1 MIQTFR
7 ILRAAAIA
15 GIAAFGVAAV
25 VLAIS
30 GCGSRSGLVEGGRA
44 SAVALQPRPQ
54 ELWPAWYESE
64 TRRDG
69 VMASGRGEP
78 PVPLPASLKVPKEGL
93 RGMDPTAILK
103 ADPRA
108 KSLVRLPMIDH
119 PGRAGIRPPVLHDLT
134 GQDGSPELIIA
145 ADLETRRT
153 VVIVYTVR
161 DGRVVPILYTVGTR
175 LAVEA
180 VGTDLVTRGAADDG
194 AEQAVRYRWDGARLS
209 PVSDIKTY
217 KDIAPKD
224 RDTKD
229 TDAKDTTGEP
239 EAPGPRRTPGP
250 AKSGG
255 PTRTGGAAKS
265 GGAAETGG
273 AKTAKTAITATSGP
287 DAGKRAS

>member
-15 GIAAFGVAAV
+15 SIAAFGIAAV
-25 VLAIS
+25 ALAIS
-30 GCGSRSGLVEGGRA
+30 GCGSRSGLVEGARA
-44 SAVALQPRPQ
+44 STVALQPSPQ

-64 TRRDG
+64 ARRDG
-69 VMASGRGEP
+69 ATASGRGEA
-78 PVPLPASLKVPKEGL
+78 PVPLPESLKVPKEGL
-93 RGMDPTAILK
+93 RGMNPMAILK

-108 KSLVRLPMIDH
+108 KTLVRLPVIDH
-119 PGRAGIRPPVLHDLT
+119 PGRPGIRPPVLHDLT
-134 GQDGSPELIIA
+134 GHDGSPELIVA

-161 DGRVVPILYTVGTR
+161 DGRIVPILYTVGTR

-217 KDIAPKD
+217 KGIAPKGP
-224 RDTKD
+224 DTKD
-229 TDAKDTTGEP
+229 TTDEP
-239 EAPGPRRTPGP
+239 ETPGPRKTPGP

-255 PTRTGGAAKS
+255 VAK
-265 GGAAETGG
+265 TGG
-273 AKTAKTAITATSGP
+273 AKTWTSGP
-287 DAGKRAS
+287 DSGKGAS

>member
-30 GCGSRSGLVEGGRA
+30 GCGSRSGLMEGAQA

-64 TRRDG
+64 TQRDG

-93 RGMDPTAILK
+93 RGMDPMAILK

-108 KSLVRLPMIDH
+108 KSLVRLPMIDR

-161 DGRVVPILYTVGTR
+161 DGRVVPVLYTVGTR

-217 KDIAPKD
+217 KDIAPKG

-229 TDAKDTTGEP
+229 TTDDP
-239 EAPGPRRTPGP
+239 ETPETPGPRETPGP
-250 AKSGG
+250 AK
-255 PTRTGGAAKS
+255 TGGAAR
-265 GGAAETGG
+265 TW
-273 AKTAKTAITATSGP
+273 TSGSLT
-287 DAGKRAS
+287 GQGAS

>member
-15 GIAAFGVAAV
+15 GIAAFGIAAV

-30 GCGSRSGLVEGGRA
+30 GCGSRSGLVEGARA
-44 SAVALQPRPQ
+44 STVALQPSPQ

-64 TRRDG
+64 ARRDG
-69 VMASGRGEP
+69 ATASGRGEP
-78 PVPLPASLKVPKEGL
+78 PVPLPESLKVPKEGL
-93 RGMDPTAILK
+93 RGMDPMAILK

-108 KSLVRLPMIDH
+108 KTLVRLPVIDH
-119 PGRAGIRPPVLHDLT
+119 PGRPGIRPPVLHDLT
-134 GQDGSPELIIA
+134 GHDGSPELIVA

-161 DGRVVPILYTVGTR
+161 DGRIVPILYTAGTR

-217 KDIAPKD
+217 KGIAPKGP
-224 RDTKD
+224 DTKD
-229 TDAKDTTGEP
+229 TDEP
-239 EAPGPRRTPGP
+239 ETPGPRRTPGP

-255 PTRTGGAAKS
+255 AAKTGGAKTGGAAK
-265 GGAAETGG
+265 TW
-273 AKTAKTAITATSGP
+273 TSGS
-287 DAGKRAS
+287 DTGKGAS

>member
-15 GIAAFGVAAV
+15 GIAAFGIAAV
-25 VLAIS
+25 VLAVS

-44 SAVALQPRPQ
+44 ATVALQPRPQ

-64 TRRDG
+64 ARRDG

-78 PVPLPASLKVPKEGL
+78 PVPLPESLKVPKEGL
-93 RGMDPTAILK
+93 RGMDPMEILR

-108 KSLVRLPMIDH
+108 KGLVRLPVIDR
-119 PGRAGIRPPVLHDLT
+119 PGRPGIRPPALHDLT
-134 GQDGSPELIIA
+134 GHDGRPELIIA
-145 ADLETRRT
+145 ADVESHRT
-153 VVIVYTVR
+153 VVIVYTAR
-161 DGRVVPILYTVGTR
+161 DGRVVPILYTVGSR

-194 AEQAVRYRWDGARLS
+194 AEQAVRYHWDGVRLS

-217 KDIAPKD
+217 KGIAPKGP
-224 RDTKD
+224 DTKD
-229 TDAKDTTGEP
+229 TTDER
-239 EAPGPRRTPGP
+239 EAPGPRGTPEPRKTPGP

-255 PTRTGGAAKS
+255 
-265 GGAAETGG
+265 
-273 AKTAKTAITATSGP
+273 AKTARTAKTWPSGS
-287 DAGKRAS
+287 DTGKGAS

>member
-15 GIAAFGVAAV
+15 GIAAFGIAAV
-25 VLAIS
+25 VLALS
-30 GCGSRSGLVEGGRA
+30 GCGSRSGLVEGGQA

-93 RGMDPTAILK
+93 RGMDPMAILK

-108 KSLVRLPMIDH
+108 KSLVRLPMIDR
-119 PGRAGIRPPVLHDLT
+119 PGRPGIRPPVLHDLT
-134 GQDGSPELIIA
+134 GQDGSTELIVA

-161 DGRVVPILYTVGTR
+161 DGRVVPVLYTVGTR

-217 KDIAPKD
+217 KDIAPKGQ
-224 RDTKD
+224 DTKD
-229 TDAKDTTGEP
+229 TKDDP
-239 EAPGPRRTPGP
+239 ETPGPRRTPGP

-255 PTRTGGAAKS
+255 PVKTDGPAKPGGS
-265 GGAAETGG
+265 
-273 AKTAKTAITATSGP
+273 KTWTSGSLT
-287 DAGKRAS
+287 GKGAS